1 MQENNAICDR
11 LTGGLPSLFLSRLLS
26 ITQALQ
32 DERDALSYYI
42 PPVDP
47 PILMWP
53 LLFNEPLMPLFCTN
67 LWVHLVVERSFDAH
81 LFWLAS

>member
-47 PILMWP
+47 PILM
-53 LLFNEPLMPLFCTN
+53 
-67 LWVHLVVERSFDAH
+67 
-81 LFWLAS
+81 